1 MSTIL
6 FALWMALS
14 AGLLVLFFYAAF
26 VNLRN
31 RRIQHVELGELIPS
45 FLPVNVEALAE
56 LADPSRQQRLPQECS
71 AAEREELQRRQI
83 QVTIDCL
90 RRMTH
95 NAALL
100 QKLGYCQ
107 LHSPNPLIS
116 SLAQEMIDAGVH
128 VRLYTFV
135 GLIALHVRQRFR
147 LKALPF
153 VSIQRLCDVQDLLS
167 QVFQLARG
175 AGAEFV
181 RVLGSSLSVPHHA
194 FDHATGPRPVPA
206 PQPDPFAMVSG
217 GTGCGNGP
225 TGGGGWVVWCCSLR

>member
-14 AGLLVLFFYAAF
+14 AGLLLLFFYAAY

-45 FLPVNVEALAE
+45 FLPVNVESLAE
-56 LADPSRQQRLPQECS
+56 LADPVQQQRGRRES
-71 AAEREELQRRQI
+71 SSGERESSSREREMEQLQRRRI
-83 QVTIDCL
+83 QLTIDTL

-135 GLIALHVRQRFR
+135 GLIALHVRLR
-147 LKALPF
+147 LPIGVPLASARK
-153 VSIQRLCDVQDLLS
+153 LCDVQELL
-167 QVFQLARG
+167 A
-175 AGAEFV
+175 
-181 RVLGSSLSVPHHA
+181 SSL
-194 FDHATGPRPVPA
+194 VPA
-206 PQPDPFAMVSG
+206 YEQLKDKAANLTCLKFS
-217 GTGCGNGP
+217 
-225 TGGGGWVVWCCSLR
+225 SLHEELAQSL